1 MIPRLQLLRDDGT
14 IVDSPFDQQELWS
27 PDGLT
32 LTVLLQPGRVK
43 TGLVAHNTL
52 GRALIAGEHVRLT
65 LKGQEIAS
73 WNVTD
78 SNSTPPSPSRW
89 KINPPQ
95 AGTRATLS
103 VMLGKP
109 IDAMGRD
116 LVAIAGPD
124 GRRVPGKVTLSR
136 GETRWSLVPST
147 PWLSGAYAVVV
158 NAELEDSSG
167 NRVGQPFEHSPTS
180 AAELPHDTSI
190 SLSYSMN
197 NSVIYT
203 ATVTSSFR
211 LKCKGF
217 LPHQKRYCKSLIEM
231 WSCFAERP
239 DVMRVTTRDVG
250 GFADSP

>member
-1 MIPRLQLLRDDGT
+1 MKFLPLAVSLAIACAVASSSATAQAVLAVRPSGASVPENLLRLSIVFAEQPTQPVIPRLQLLRDNGT
-14 IVDSPFDQQELWS
+14 IVDGPFDQQELWS

-43 TGLVAHNTL
+43 AGLVAHNTL
-52 GRALIAGEHVRLT
+52 GRALVAGEHVRLT

-73 WNVTD
+73 WNVANG
-78 SNSTPPSPSRW
+78 NSTPPTPSRW
-89 KINPPQ
+89 KINLPQ
-95 AGTRATLS
+95 AGTRAMLS

-136 GETRWSLVPST
+136 GEIRWSLVPSK

-167 NRVGQPFEHSPTS
+167 NRVGQPFEHSTTS
-180 AAELPHDTSI
+180 ATELSHDTS
-190 SLSYSMN
+190 
-197 NSVIYT
+197 VP
-203 ATVTSSFR
+203 FR
-211 LKCKGF
+211 I
-217 LPHQKRYCKSLIEM
+217 R
-231 WSCFAERP
+231 
-239 DVMRVTTRDVG
+239 
-250 GFADSP
+250 